1 MGSTRRLTLAIGFTQ
16 TLAWATTYYIPATM
30 VGAASADLG
39 ASRTLLLGGFSLA
52 LLVCGLSSPWVGRRI
67 ERLGGRGVIATSA
80 VVNAAGLALLASS
93 PSVTIWYIAWAI
105 TGFGMA
111 MGLYDAAFGTLGR
124 LLGNHARPAI
134 VGVTLMAGVASTLG
148 WPSGAWLVVH
158 VGWRASV
165 AAYAV
170 MQLLV
175 ILPITLIYVPKA
187 PEHVPTTGP
196 VDSSAPPP
204 PNSTFLWLASF
215 FTLRAAVSS
224 IVSVHALVLLQGM
237 GFSLETAVAAATL
250 IGPAQVGS
258 RVLDWYFGREMN
270 PMIAAW
276 VGAAMLPLCVLALVL
291 GGPAVAFTVLY
302 GLSNGILTI
311 SRGTL
316 PLHVFGPAGYATRLG
331 RLALPSMLISAVTPT
346 LVSPL
351 IAAWPASWVAAV
363 MGAVSIVAMGCL
375 LGLRR
380 R

>member
-1 MGSTRRLTLAIGFTQ
+1 
-16 TLAWATTYYIPATM
+16 
-30 VGAASADLG
+30 
-39 ASRTLLLGGFSLA
+39 
-52 LLVCGLSSPWVGRRI
+52 
-67 ERLGGRGVIATSA
+67 
-80 VVNAAGLALLASS
+80 
-93 PSVTIWYIAWAI
+93 
-105 TGFGMA
+105 
-111 MGLYDAAFGTLGR
+111 
-124 LLGNHARPAI
+124 
-134 VGVTLMAGVASTLG
+134 
-148 WPSGAWLVVH
+148 
-158 VGWRASV
+158 
-165 AAYAV
+165 
-170 MQLLV
+170 MQVLV
-175 ILPITLIYVPKA
+175 ILPIILIYVPKA
-187 PEHVPTTGP
+187 PPQVPPTGP

-204 PNSTFLWLASF
+204 PNGTFLWLASF

-276 VGAAMLPLCVLALVL
+276 VGAAMLPLGVLALVL

-351 IAAWPASWVAAV
+351 IAAWPASWVAAA
-363 MGAVSIVAMGCL
+363 MGAVSLIAMGCL

>member
-67 ERLGGRGVIATSA
+67 ERLGGRGVIAISA
-80 VVNAAGLALLASS
+80 LVNAAGLALLAAS
-93 PSVTIWYIAWAI
+93 PSVAVWYIAWGI

-134 VGVTLMAGVASTLG
+134 VGVTLMAGFASTLG
-148 WPSGAWLVVH
+148 WPTGTWLVVH

-175 ILPITLIYVPKA
+175 ILPMTLIFVPKA
-187 PEHVPTTGP
+187 PALMPSSGPMDTT
-196 VDSSAPPP
+196 ALPP

-276 VGAAMLPLCVLALVL
+276 VGAAMLPVSVLALIL

-351 IAAWPASWVAAV
+351 IALWPASWVAAA
-363 MGAVSIVAMGCL
+363 MGAVSIVAMACL